1 MSPPSVVLGEAL
13 ELELVPERV
22 VEVPEVVGPPLVVV
36 TLAEIDPLAVVL
48 SPLAVVVVSGTVLG
62 TLMNVEPSLGILD
75 DVSEGGGDS
84 VTGVEEVVV
93 AVVQA

>member
-1 MSPPSVVLGEAL
+1 MSPPSVVLAEAL
-13 ELELVPERV
+13 ELVLLPRRV
-22 VEVPEVVGPPLVVV
+22 VEAPEIVGPPLVVV
-36 TLAEIDPLAVVL
+36 TLADIVPLAVVL
-48 SPLAVVVVSGTVLG
+48 SPLAVVVVCGTVLG